1 MRFSTKSIAG
11 IVAVV
16 VATAYGVARWR
27 GEPDDVDELAL
38 DPEHRT
44 PTSE

>member
-16 VATAYGVARWR
+16 IATAYGVARWR
-27 GEPDDVDELAL
+27 GEPDDTDEQAF
-38 DPEHRT
+38 DAEYQP
-44 PTSE
+44 PASE

>member
-16 VATAYGVARWR
+16 VATACGFARWR
-27 GEPDDVDELAL
+27 GEPDDADNQAL
-38 DPEHRT
+38 DAEHQT
-44 PTSE
+44 PASE

>member
-11 IVAVV
+11 IVVVV

-27 GEPDDVDELAL
+27 GASDDDGEQA
-38 DPEHRT
+38 PTTEYQP